1 MKEERPDLL
10 AVLQQPF
17 WYKRHNVDS
26 GNEHAYYQQPVFSFH
41 EGRFASSLLRVLID
55 RAYDSGDTPEMTSTQ
70 REALDLIET
79 WSLDPSMHLEFRQKS
94 GDILLLNNFVT
105 LHRRKA
111 FEDHAEVEQRRHLL
125 GLAFYAQQSPPSP
138 SFKSSYGNTK
148 AGAIRGACEGLDH
161 NLVAVKMSPANL

>member
-1 MKEERPDLL
+1 
-10 AVLQQPF
+10 
-17 WYKRHNVDS
+17 
-26 GNEHAYYQQPVFSFH
+26 
-41 EGRFASSLLRVLID
+41 
-55 RAYDSGDTPEMTSTQ
+55 MTSTQ

-125 GLAFYAQQSPPSP
+125 RVLAFYAQQSPPSP
-138 SFKSSYGNTK
+138 SF
-148 AGAIRGACEGLDH
+148 
-161 NLVAVKMSPANL
+161 